1 MNFFFNPYSDKA
13 FKWAKYRVNICKG
26 SLFQSRKLVS
36 KSLSFS
42 LVRGIQNRITID
54 IHTKYLIDNYIL
66 SNNQYCYLSEMY
78 NKFLLPIF
86 FKNLY

>member
-1 MNFFFNPYSDKA
+1 MILFSDFHNNRNKVLQISSFRMNFFNPYSDKA

-66 SNNQYCYLSEMY
+66 SDNYS
-78 NKFLLPIF
+78 
-86 FKNLY
+86 